1 MSPCCDESS
10 EPHHFVGSAAGGDEL
25 GFGGALGQANAR
37 SEPPVEGLMV
47 VSDALSGSG
56 LPLLGAA

>member
-1 MSPCCDESS
+1 VTPAE
-10 EPHHFVGSAAGGDEL
+10 AG
-25 GFGGALGQANAR
+25 AR

-56 LPLLGAA
+56 LPPLGAA